1 MEKGPNSSFLAA
13 PVGSPDLEEM
23 TEARGLMVPW
33 EAKVKHAAPS

>member
-13 PVGSPDLEEM
+13 PVGRRGLEEM
-23 TEARGLMVPW
+23 TEAKGLMVSW